1 LDYLTSFI
9 EEIIYFFNEISV
21 YLVFGF
27 IVAGVLH
34 VLFPD
39 SIVRK
44 HLGKGSLGSV
54 AKSTVFGIPL
64 PLCSCGVV
72 PVATSLRRS
81 GASKG
86 SVVSFL
92 ISTPQVGADSFLI
105 TYSLIGWIFAIFRI
119 IASLI
124 TAFSAGI
131 LINLFD
137 KEKSEKI
144 ENTITISEFDS
155 SYMDRLKSLP
165 DYIEYELFG
174 SIANYLVLG
183 LFIAGMI
190 GVIVP
195 DGFFETYLNN
205 PLFSMLLMLVVG
217 IPMYVCA
224 SASTPIA
231 ASLLMKGISPG
242 AALVFLLTG
251 PATNAVSFSA
261 VTKIVG
267 KKSTIIYLA
276 SIAIVS
282 LVLGYLLNIF
292 SDSFGIME
300 SMMHHHHE
308 TIPLWLKITGSI
320 LMIMMFTWY
329 YVKLYIVGRFM
340 KKDKRVKIDKIQ
352 LGVQGM
358 TCMHCAGT
366 VKKAVESVEGVSEVN
381 VILNDNKVEF
391 LLDDPKN
398 IDQIKEKIK
407 AVGYEV

>member
-1 LDYLTSFI
+1 MEYITSFI
-9 EEIIYFFNEISV
+9 EEIIYFFNEISI

-27 IVAGVLH
+27 VVAGILH

-44 HLGKGSLGSV
+44 HLGRGSFGSV
-54 AKSTVFGIPL
+54 LKSTIFGIPL

-92 ISTPQVGADSFLI
+92 ISTPQVGADSFMI
-105 TYSLIGWIFAIFRI
+105 TYSLIGWVFAIFRI

-124 TAFSAGI
+124 TAFFAGI
-131 LINLFD
+131 LINIFD
-137 KEKSEKI
+137 KEKVDPSAHDP
-144 ENTITISEFDS
+144 NISVPET
-155 SYMDRLKSLP
+155 SYRDRIKSFP
-165 DYIEYELFG
+165 NYIEYELFG
-174 SIANYLVLG
+174 SIANYLVIG
-183 LFIAGMI
+183 LIIAGLI
-190 GVIVP
+190 GVFVP
-195 DGFFETYLNN
+195 DGFFETYLGNSF
-205 PLFSMLLMLVVG
+205 LSMLLMLVVG

-267 KKSTIIYLA
+267 KKSTTIYMA
-276 SIAIVS
+276 SIAVVS
-282 LVLGYLLNIF
+282 LALGYALNLF
-292 SDSFGIME
+292 SDSFGIMD

-308 TIPLWLKITGSI
+308 TIPFWLKITGSI

-340 KKDKRVKIDKIQ
+340 KTDNSIKIDKIQ
-352 LGVQGM
+352 LDVQGM

-366 VKKAVESVEGVSEVN
+366 VKKAVESVKGISEVN
-381 VILNDNKVEF
+381 VMLNNNRVEF
-391 LLDDPKN
+391 LSDNPGKIN
-398 IDQIKEKIK
+398 QVKQKIK
-407 AVGYEV
+407 AAGYEV

>member
-1 LDYLTSFI
+1 MQYITLFI
-9 EEIIYFFNEISV
+9 EEIIYFFNEISI
-21 YLVFGF
+21 YLIFGF
-27 IVAGVLH
+27 FVAGSLH

-44 HLGKGSLGSV
+44 HLGKGSFGSV
-54 AKSTVFGIPL
+54 LKSTVFGIPL

-92 ISTPQVGADSFLI
+92 ISTPQVGADSFMI
-105 TYSLIGWIFAIFRI
+105 TYSLIGWVFAIFRI

-124 TAFSAGI
+124 TAFFAGI
-131 LINLFD
+131 LINVFD
-137 KEKSEKI
+137 KEKIEQSKYEKNTSEL
-144 ENTITISEFDS
+144 ET
-155 SYMDRLKSLP
+155 SYLDRIKTLP
-165 DYIEYELFG
+165 NYIEYELFG
-174 SIANYLVLG
+174 SIANYLLLG
-183 LFIAGMI
+183 LIIAGLI
-190 GVIVP
+190 GVFVP

-205 PLFSMLLMLVVG
+205 SFLSMLVMMVVG

-267 KKSTIIYLA
+267 KKSTSIYMA
-276 SIAIVS
+276 SIVVVS

-292 SDSFGIME
+292 SDSFGIKE
-300 SMMHHHHE
+300 SMLHHHE
-308 TIPLWLKITGSI
+308 AIPFWLKLIGSI
-320 LMIMMFTWY
+320 LMIMMFIWY
-329 YVKLYIVGRFM
+329 YVKLYIAGRFM
-340 KKDKRVKIDKIQ
+340 NKDKSIKIDKIH
-352 LGVQGM
+352 LDVQGM

-366 VKKAVESVEGVSEVN
+366 VKKAVESVEGVSDVD
-381 VILNDNKVEF
+381 VILNDNRIEF
-391 LLDDPKN
+391 LLDNPEN
-398 IDQIKEKIK
+398 IGQVKEKIK
-407 AVGYEV
+407 AAGYEV

>member
-1 LDYLTSFI
+1 MEYISSFI
-9 EEIIYFFNEISV
+9 KEIIYFFNEISI

-27 IVAGVLH
+27 LVAGILH

-44 HLGKGSLGSV
+44 QLGKGSLGSV
-54 AKSTVFGIPL
+54 LKSTLFGIPL

-92 ISTPQVGADSFLI
+92 ISTPQVGADSFMI
-105 TYSLIGWIFAIFRI
+105 TYSLIGWVFAIFRI

-124 TAFSAGI
+124 TALIAGI
-131 LINLFD
+131 LINIFD
-137 KEKSEKI
+137 KEKPEQDEHKSNASEP
-144 ENTITISEFDS
+144 ETSFP
-155 SYMDRLKSLP
+155 DRIKTLP
-165 DYIEYELFG
+165 NYIEYELFG
-174 SIANYLVLG
+174 SIANYLVVG
-183 LFIAGMI
+183 LIIAGLI
-190 GVIVP
+190 GVLVP
-195 DGFFETYLNN
+195 DGFFETYLSNSF
-205 PLFSMLLMLVVG
+205 LSMLLMLVVG

-267 KKSTIIYLA
+267 KKSTTIYMT
-276 SIAIVS
+276 SIALVS
-282 LVLGYLLNIF
+282 LALGYVLNLF

-300 SMMHHHHE
+300 TIMHHHHE
-308 TIPLWLKITGSI
+308 TIPSWLKITGSI
-320 LMIMMFTWY
+320 LMIMMFIWY

-340 KKDKRVKIDKIQ
+340 HKDKSIKIDKIQ
-352 LGVQGM
+352 LDVQGM

-366 VKKAVESVEGVSEVN
+366 VKKAVESVDGISDVE
-381 VILNDNKVEF
+381 VILNDNRVEF
-391 LLDDPKN
+391 HSDDPDKVS
-398 IDQIKEKIK
+398 QVKEKIK
-407 AVGYEV
+407 AAGYEA

>member
-1 LDYLTSFI
+1 MEYITLFI
-9 EEIIYFFNEISV
+9 EEIIYFFNEISI

-27 IVAGVLH
+27 FVAGVLH

-44 HLGKGSLGSV
+44 HLGKGSFGSV
-54 AKSTVFGIPL
+54 IKSTVFGIPL

-92 ISTPQVGADSFLI
+92 ISTPQVGADSFMI
-105 TYSLIGWIFAIFRI
+105 TYSLIGWLFAIFRI

-124 TAFSAGI
+124 TAFFAGI
-131 LINLFD
+131 LINIFD
-137 KEKSEKI
+137 KEEIEQSGHENNASELETSYLDRIKI
-144 ENTITISEFDS
+144 
-155 SYMDRLKSLP
+155 LP
-165 DYIEYELFG
+165 NYIEYELFG
-174 SIANYLVLG
+174 SIANYLLLG
-183 LFIAGMI
+183 LIIAGLI
-190 GVIVP
+190 GVFVP
-195 DGFFETYLNN
+195 DSFFETYLNN
-205 PLFSMLLMLVVG
+205 SFLSMLVMLVVG

-267 KKSTIIYLA
+267 KKSTSIYMV
-276 SIAIVS
+276 SIVLVS
-282 LVLGYLLNIF
+282 LALGYFLNIF
-292 SDSFGIME
+292 SDFFGIKE
-300 SMMHHHHE
+300 SMLHHHE
-308 TIPLWLKITGSI
+308 AIPYWIKLTGSI
-320 LMIMMFTWY
+320 LMIMMFIWY
-329 YVKLYIVGRFM
+329 YVKLYIAGRFM
-340 KKDKRVKIDKIQ
+340 NKDKSIKIDKIH
-352 LGVQGM
+352 LAVQGM

-366 VKKAVESVEGVSEVN
+366 VKKAVESVEGVSDVN
-381 VILNDNKVEF
+381 VILNDNRIEF
-391 LLDDPKN
+391 LLDNPENMSQVKD
-398 IDQIKEKIK
+398 KIK
-407 AVGYEV
+407 AAGYEV